1 MSIPNPSR
9 SIPLAKLGAGTYY
22 WIIQAETPDGLN
34 ISASAPASFQV
45 LPIPLLPAVQGS
57 RPLQGYHITAEYLEE
72 NRNII
77 FEWYPVPR
85 ANAYHFTL
93 LKVGSREGPLVQ
105 TDPIRQTRYVFDN
118 LSTLDMGD
126 FIWQVE
132 ALHIADDGS
141 IEQRGVIV
149 EYRFTL
155 DIPIP
160 SNPVLR
166 DPGILYGN

>member
-9 SIPLAKLGAGTYY
+9 SIPLPKLTPGTYY
-22 WIIQAETPDGLN
+22 WIIQAETSDGQN
-34 ISASAPASFQV
+34 INAPAPASFQV

-57 RPLQGYHITAEYLEE
+57 RPPQGYHITAEYLQE
-72 NRNII
+72 NRSII

-85 ANAYHFTL
+85 ANAYRFTL
-93 LKVGSREGPLVQ
+93 LKDGSREGPLVQ

-118 LSTLDMGD
+118 LSVLDVGD

-132 ALHIADDGS
+132 ALYIADDGS
-141 IEQRGVIV
+141 IEQRGVIA
-149 EYRFTL
+149 EYRFAL
-155 DIPIP
+155 DIPMP